1 MRGLVNHGNNCYF
14 NASIQVLAHI
24 PILANSFIKTPY
36 EGPCS
41 FTREFSEFIHKFWRA
56 SPEPRKPLDPLAM
69 IREFRKHFPRF
80 RDDEQ
85 HDVQE
90 CVLCIIDIIERAV
103 PRVKEWVYGTKTQE
117 THWPGGSSKTKDPF
131 CVHIL
136 THDRSGDLGR
146 MLENASKWNAVEGYE
161 DSDGQKH
168 HVATTRTV
176 LTETPKVL
184 FISFDKKSHVDAVEH
199 LSFSN
204 GSTYR
209 LVASAVH
216 AGAQF
221 TGHYMAFTKHGGKW
235 SFRDDEI
242 CRECEL
248 EKTAGPYFMAY
259 ARQKTP

>member
-36 EGPCS
+36 EGTCS

-103 PRVKEWVYGTKTQE
+103 PRVKEWVRYKDTGNTLAR
-117 THWPGGSSKTKDPF
+117 GSSKTKDPF

-209 LVASAVH
+209 LVASAVR
-216 AGAQF
+216 GC
-221 TGHYMAFTKHGGKW
+221 TVHGSLYGFHETRGKM
-235 SFRDDEI
+235 
-242 CRECEL
+242 EL
-248 EKTAGPYFMAY
+248 
-259 ARQKTP
+259 